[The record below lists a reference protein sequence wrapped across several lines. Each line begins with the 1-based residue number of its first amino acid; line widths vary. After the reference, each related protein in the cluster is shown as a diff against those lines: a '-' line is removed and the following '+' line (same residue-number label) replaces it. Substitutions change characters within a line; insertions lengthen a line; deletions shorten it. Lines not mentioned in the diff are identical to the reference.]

1 MLDDVR
7 RASVLNCCLSK
18 ENPCTYRARSMS
30 KCNMTSITSSTVSRI
45 TESIV
50 DELNPEEIILFGSY
64 AQGNPNKCTSL
75 GC

>member
-1 MLDDVR
+1 
-7 RASVLNCCLSK
+7 
-18 ENPCTYRARSMS
+18 MS